1 VYPVELIFSP
11 KKAHIVIEV
20 SGEYNSSQVKKQTP
34 STAKRSK
41 SLSDK
46 EKRELE
52 EGKVPYS
59 QLDYKGITVS

>member
-1 VYPVELIFSP
+1 M
-11 KKAHIVIEV
+11 IEV
-20 SGEYNSSQVKKQTP
+20 SREYSSSQVKKQTP
-34 STAKRSK
+34 SMAKRSK

-59 QLDYKGITVS
+59 QLG